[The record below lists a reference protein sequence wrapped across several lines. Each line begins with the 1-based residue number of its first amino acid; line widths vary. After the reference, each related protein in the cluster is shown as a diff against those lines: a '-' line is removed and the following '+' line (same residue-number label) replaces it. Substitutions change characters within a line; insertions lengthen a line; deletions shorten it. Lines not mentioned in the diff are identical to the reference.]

1 MQRCCCR
8 PTTITTTQWHVL
20 RKHLLLISVR
30 FLQDI
35 KHLMDWKFI
44 SGIYSEINI
53 NFDRHCTLAH
63 CSSMEVWRLSRLVFP
78 RLEMNFDQ
86 VLATIGGFGRYQK
99 LLYVW
104 ICLPQIFLAFHMMA
118 SVFTGATPPHH
129 CWGSGMENASLTVGN
144 LSNVNLSIS
153 LLPGHADSCSTV
165 SGKNYS
171 THSTCET
178 GWVYSHEIFQRTT
191 VTEVN
196 AGLRSSE

>member
-1 MQRCCCR
+1 MLRWCCR
-8 PTTITTTQWHVL
+8 LTTTHWHVL
-20 RKHLLLISVR
+20 RKHLLLISER

-35 KHLMDWKFI
+35 KHILK
-44 SGIYSEINI
+44 IYFWHIPIQKS
-53 NFDRHCTLAH
+53 TLILILTVH
-63 CSSMEVWRLSRLVFP
+63 LLTVFRWRCEGSFASRLVF
-78 RLEMNFDQ
+78 LGSGMNFDQ
-86 VLATIGGFGRYQK
+86 LLVTIGGFGRYQK

-129 CWGSGMENASLTVGN
+129 CWGSGTENASLTVGN

-153 LLPGHADSCSTV
+153 LLPGHADSCTVV
-165 SGKNYS
+165 SGKNHS

-178 GWVYSHEIFQRTT
+178 GWVYSHEIFQSTT

-196 AGLRSSE
+196 AGLHSSE